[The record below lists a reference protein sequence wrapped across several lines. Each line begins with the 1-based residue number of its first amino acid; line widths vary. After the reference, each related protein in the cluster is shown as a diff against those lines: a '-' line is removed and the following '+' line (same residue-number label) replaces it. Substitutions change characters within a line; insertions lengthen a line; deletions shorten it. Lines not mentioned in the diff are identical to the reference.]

1 MARGLW
7 VSHGNLQLEEP
18 ETYAPPCIHT
28 ITGIGAKGFV
38 SGAATLRKRQSS
50 ETGVP
55 SGEFPMDM
63 HRLPKVVPLRVAF
76 GKPPYSTGGCQRSLS
91 VGGLA

>member
-1 MARGLW
+1 MVYGFLI
-7 VSHGNLQLEEP
+7 GNLQLEEP

-76 GKPPYSTGGCQRSLS
+76 GYTTNVTMYFIKNQLD
-91 VGGLA
+91 LK